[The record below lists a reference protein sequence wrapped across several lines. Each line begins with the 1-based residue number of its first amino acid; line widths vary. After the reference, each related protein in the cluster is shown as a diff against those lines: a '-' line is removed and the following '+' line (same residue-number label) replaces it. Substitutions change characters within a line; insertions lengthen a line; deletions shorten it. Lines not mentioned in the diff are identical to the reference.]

1 MDSYELPNILNLVKE
16 ALIDLGK
23 KELSA
28 GDVIICPEKF
38 NMHYIIYLGD
48 HHD

>member
-1 MDSYELPNILNLVKE
+1 METYELPNILNLVKE

-23 KELSA
+23 KELEA
-28 GDVIICPEKF
+28 GDVIISPEKF
-38 NMHYIIYLGD
+38 MHHYINLGD

>member
-28 GDVIICPEKF
+28 GDIIISPEKF
-38 NMHYIIYLGD
+38 MHHYINLGD